1 MENLEVRFF
10 KKDLVGFGLIYFVF
24 TILCV
29 VMFVIGYNFALSL
42 IFAIFL
48 FITSIMV
55 ILSTC
60 LFRIRVIGDN
70 FKVRTKFGQKYE
82 FSISDIQKIKYIKH
96 NNIKRGP
103 QYALVITAGNK
114 ELELNKQMEG
124 FDIMVEYLLK
134 KYADDNGF
142 KNIVFYVDDG
152 ISGTTFERDGF
163 QAMMSDIESGKV
175 GTVITKDL
183 SRLGRDYL
191 KTGEYVEI
199 IFPDHDVR
207 YIAIND
213 NVDTFKGDNEFMAFK
228 NIFNDWYARDCSKKI
243 RAVFKAKGQSGKHL
257 CPPVYGYKKSDTDK
271 NLWVIDDTAAEVV
284 RKIFRLCI
292 EGYGPVQIARILTEQ
307 GVPTPTAYALSQGR
321 NNGRHNAKLHR
332 WGANTICHI
341 LERLEYCGHTVNFRT
356 HMKSYKVHKIVYN
369 PQDEWQIFKN
379 TQEPI
384 ITQQEFDLVQELRK
398 NKRRPQKMQTVN
410 PFAGMVYCADCGEKM
425 YLSRRKNERP
435 EQEHMRCSTYAK
447 EQDKCTV
454 HYIRTCVLNEI
465 VLGELNKLLET
476 IKENEEEFINSAMNH
491 SIEKK
496 SSELTK
502 AKKTIKQAEKRIAEL
517 DKLFTRLYEDN
528 VLGKISDERF
538 TVMSAGYENEQKM
551 LKATVS
557 ELRTII
563 AHAEK
568 QASDVTAFLKAVHK
582 YEHITKLTPEI
593 MHELIEKIVVHEADK
608 SSGKRVQQIDIYYRF
623 DVAVSSVT
631 AETGKYGKK
640 TA

>member
-1 MENLEVRFF
+1 M
-10 KKDLVGFGLIYFVF
+10 KD
-24 TILCV
+24 
-29 VMFVIGYNFALSL
+29 
-42 IFAIFL
+42 
-48 FITSIMV
+48 
-55 ILSTC
+55 
-60 LFRIRVIGDN
+60 
-70 FKVRTKFGQKYE
+70 K
-82 FSISDIQKIKYIKH
+82 
-96 NNIKRGP
+96 
-103 QYALVITAGNK
+103 ITA
-114 ELELNKQMEG
+114 LYCRLSQ
-124 FDIMVEYLLK
+124 DDMVDGESNSITNQKMILK

-142 KNIVFYVDDG
+142 RNTVFYVDDG

-163 QAMMSDIESGKV
+163 KEMMNDVENGKV
-175 GTVITKDL
+175 GIVITKDL

-199 IFPDHDVR
+199 IFPDYDVR

-257 CPPVYGYKKSDTDK
+257 CPPIYGYRKSDTDK
-271 NLWVIDDTAAEVV
+271 DLWVIDEVAADVV
-284 RKIFRLCI
+284 RKIYRLCI
-292 EGYGPVQIARILTEQ
+292 DGYGPVQIARILTEQ
-307 GVPTPTAYALSQGR
+307 GIPTPTAYAISQGKNP
-321 NNGRHNAKLHR
+321 NNKNARLHR

-341 LERLEYCGHTVNFRT
+341 LEKPEYIGHTVNFRT

-369 PQDEWQIFKN
+369 PEEDFMIFEN
-379 TQEPI
+379 THEPI
-384 ITQQEFDLVQELRK
+384 VTKQEFELVQELRK
-398 NKRRPQKMQTVN
+398 NKRRPQKSDVVN
-410 PFAGMVYCADCGEKM
+410 PFAGIVYCAECGERM

-465 VLGELNKLLET
+465 VLGELNKLLATVKADEDDFLQT
-476 IKENEEEFINSAMNH
+476 AMNN
-491 SIEKK
+491 SVQKK
-496 SSELTK
+496 SSEITK
-502 AKKTIKQAEKRIAEL
+502 AKKTVKQAEKRIAEL

-528 VLGKISDERF
+528 VLGKLSDERF
-538 TVMSAGYENEQKM
+538 TMMSTAYEEEQQK

-557 ELRTII
+557 ELTALID
-563 AHAEK
+563 ASEK
-568 QASDVTAFLKAVHK
+568 KSSDVTAFLEIVRK

-623 DVAVSSVT
+623 DVAISSVT
-631 AETGKYGKK
+631 TETGKYGKK
-640 TA
+640 AA